1 MMSSTTSSS
10 SQHDYIDPSLC
21 KTEFYYDRDVEL
33 ILCEEPHNCEF
44 KRYYNNMVICD
55 CPKGKA
61 EKARLKI
68 RDFRSTLTHLKR

>member
-1 MMSSTTSSS
+1 MVLSTNSPSK
-10 SQHDYIDPSLC
+10 QQDNIDPSLC

-33 ILCEEPHNCEF
+33 ILCEEPHDCEY

-61 EKARLKI
+61 QKERLKI
-68 RDFRSTLTHLKR
+68 RDFGSTLTRLKR